1 MNFTSKIISA
11 AAVCFCALF
20 SVSSC
25 APAEWKKLSAKNGT
39 LDLRNQEFTQDSYY
53 ALRGEWNFHYGKFIP
68 CDRISAEKNKDF
80 LKIPGYWNGTK
91 TDSGVLEGTGYATLH
106 LKVLLP
112 ELKKNLALKIPEAET
127 AYELYVD
134 CELVSS
140 NGKIGK
146 SKEESRPQWLPLIKE
161 IPKRTNAGELNLVM
175 YISNY
180 HHRKAGLSQ
189 PILIGYED
197 SIRSSREKTLF
208 LDLFLLGSIF
218 FMASYHL
225 LLYFILKRGIGNLI
239 FGLTC
244 YALIL
249 RITSSGEKYLAVFW
263 NDIPWLLLVKCAYLS
278 FMTVAAGFIEF
289 IYIIFIENFSRKIR
303 NMMHAV
309 TLSMTAFTLLTGPEL
324 FSRLLLPFQIF
335 IIIISAYAIYAMI
348 LYIRKGIQ
356 GSGIVLFSFSILM
369 FSFINDMLINN
380 LIIENIQLSHFGLF
394 FFLFAQSYLLSLNFN
409 AAYNSVQRLSEEL
422 QLYTIGLKRSE
433 ENYRK
438 LNENLESKIRERTTE
453 IMEAKTEAE
462 SANRVKSEFLAVMS
476 HEIRTP
482 LNGILGVSA
491 LLAKTELSDEQ
502 KEFIRIIETSGNDL
516 LFIINDILDFTKIE
530 SGKMVIEKIHTD
542 LKQVFSE
549 IESVTSQKA
558 VEKNNIL
565 SFEIET
571 GVPLAVLTDKMR
583 LKQILLNLTGNAV
596 KFTEN
601 GKITVRAEK
610 IKEIENTVHILFTVE
625 DTGIGIPPEKQE
637 RLFKPFSQA
646 DSSTT
651 RKFGGTGLGL
661 AISRKLT
668 ELLGGN
674 ISLMSTPEKGSTF
687 SFSIAAERSDQKEN
701 LGISPNE
708 ENFLLPEG
716 RISILAA
723 EDNPINTF
731 YIQKSLEKMNLNA
744 DFAVNGIEAIEAM
757 KHKEYD
763 IILMDLLMPEMDGFQ
778 TAKIIRNTYPGPKPY
793 IIALTANATEEDQ
806 KACREAGMDDFISKP
821 FKMDTLLEK
830 IILFQKKK
838 DSQMS

>member
-1 MNFTSKIISA
+1 MNFTVKIFLLTASFIS
-11 AAVCFCALF
+11 VLF
-20 SVSSC
+20 SFSAC
-25 APAEWKKLSAKNGT
+25 TPAEWKKLSAEKGVI
-39 LDLRNQEFTQDSYY
+39 DLRNREFNEDQYY

-68 CDRISAEKNKDF
+68 CDKVGAEQKKEF
-80 LKIPGYWNGTK
+80 LKIPGYWNGMQ
-91 TDSGVLEGTGYATLH
+91 TDSGTLEGTGYATLH

-127 AYELYVD
+127 AYELYAD
-134 CELVSS
+134 CELISS
-140 NGKIGK
+140 NGKISK
-146 SKEESRPQWLPLIKE
+146 SKEEGRPQWLPLIKE
-161 IPKRTNAGELNLVM
+161 VTKRANAEELNLVLF
-175 YISNY
+175 ISNY

-197 SIRSSREKTLF
+197 SIRSYRERTLF

-225 LLYFILKRGIGNLI
+225 LLYFMLKRGTGNLI

-249 RITSSGEKYLAVFW
+249 RISSSGEKYLAVFW
-263 NDIPWLLLVKCAYLS
+263 NNIPWLLLIKCAYLS

-289 IYIIFIENFSRKIR
+289 IYIIFIENFSRKVR
-303 NMMHAV
+303 NAMHAV
-309 TLSMTAFTLLTGPEL
+309 TFSMTVFTLVTGPET
-324 FSRLLLPFQIF
+324 FSRLLLPFQLF
-335 IIIISAYAIYAMI
+335 IIIISIYAIYTMI

-356 GSGIVLFSFSILM
+356 GSGIVLFSFLVLM

-409 AAYNSVQRLSEEL
+409 SAYKSVQRLSEEL
-422 QLYTIGLKRSE
+422 QLYTVGLKRSE

-438 LNENLESKIRERTTE
+438 LNENLETKIRERTTE

-462 SANRVKSEFLAVMS
+462 AANRVKSEFLAVMS

-482 LNGILGVSA
+482 LNGILGISA
-491 LLAKTELSDEQ
+491 LLAKTELNEEQ

-530 SGKMVIEKIHTD
+530 SGKMIIEKIHTD
-542 LKQVFSE
+542 FSQVFSE
-549 IESVTSQKA
+549 IESVTLPKA
-558 VEKNNIL
+558 AEKNNIL

-571 GVPLAVLTDKMR
+571 GVPSAVLTDKTR

-610 IKEIENTVHILFTVE
+610 IMERNNTVHILFSVE
-625 DTGIGIPPEKQE
+625 DTGIGIPHEKQE
-637 RLFKPFSQA
+637 RLFKPFTQA

-674 ISLMSTPEKGSTF
+674 ISLKSTPGKGSRF
-687 SFSIAAERSDQKEN
+687 SFSITAEKSDH
-701 LGISPNE
+701 E
-708 ENFLLPEG
+708 ENSESVQNEDEPFYFTSEI
-716 RISILAA
+716 RILAA

-731 YIQKSLEKMNLNA
+731 YIQKSLEKMN
-744 DFAVNGIEAIEAM
+744 
-757 KHKEYD
+757 
-763 IILMDLLMPEMDGFQ
+763 
-778 TAKIIRNTYPGPKPY
+778 
-793 IIALTANATEEDQ
+793 
-806 KACREAGMDDFISKP
+806 
-821 FKMDTLLEK
+821 
-830 IILFQKKK
+830 
-838 DSQMS
+838 